1 MHVVQTAPAPAP
13 AQTAAPAAAR
23 PVSGSA
29 ALKPPTLTRW
39 TDAQIS
45 AWAEKADELAQTLP
59 DPGVSGLTQSEID
72 RRSQAQAEAVIGA
85 AVLAHFAGR
94 AGALRDFPV
103 LRQIFGDTGAGTMD
117 EEPQGTDDADAD
129 AEEIPAPVAPPVAVQ
144 PLGEVQTRRVSPEE
158 FQRGMMT
165 QAIDAWVDVDHAT
178 PIPQIDPKAAIAGIL
193 PTPEEVVQ
201 AQAALDRLAA
211 AYEATDKSVEMEA
224 YMLDTIYAS

>member
-1 MHVVQTAPAPAP
+1 
-13 AQTAAPAAAR
+13 
-23 PVSGSA
+23 VSGSA

-103 LRQIFGDTGAGTMD
+103 LRQIFGDTSAGAV
-117 EEPQGTDDADAD
+117 EEPQAATD
-129 AEEIPAPVAPPVAVQ
+129 AEEASQVAPPVAPVAVQ
-144 PLGEVQTRRVSPEE
+144 PLGEVQGRRVTPEE

-165 QAIDAWVDVDHAT
+165 QAIDAWVDADHAT

-211 AYEATDKSVEMEA
+211 AYEATDKGVEMEA